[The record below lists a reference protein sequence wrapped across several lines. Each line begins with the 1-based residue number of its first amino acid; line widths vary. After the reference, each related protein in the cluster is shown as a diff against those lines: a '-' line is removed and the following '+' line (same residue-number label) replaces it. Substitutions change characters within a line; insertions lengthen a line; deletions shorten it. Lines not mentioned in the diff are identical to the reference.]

1 MPSKKIL
8 VISPIPSH
16 PQDAGNKARIYNL
29 LLNLREMGHDLYFVH
44 IQQAPGDEVSMQKC
58 WGEKFFY
65 SIPYKKPKT
74 ANKKH
79 LQRLD
84 QKIIRKVQSFFC
96 SNPLYTYSI
105 DDWYDDSI
113 NETLI
118 NLSKKIEPDIVIVE
132 YVFFSKALECFDDN
146 VVKFID
152 THDIFAD
159 RYKVYQKKQQSP
171 QWYSTTKKQEN
182 KGLNRA
188 DIVLAI
194 QEKEAEVLSKRLRN
208 TKVLTVGHFLE
219 LHQDH
224 SPKTNN
230 NILFVGSKNPIN
242 VHGINYFVQ
251 TIFPQ
256 IKAQFP
262 DLQLIL
268 AGDICDKVDSFDGCL
283 KLGRVA
289 NLKDAYDL
297 VKLVISPVFF
307 GTGLK
312 IKNIEALGYSKALV
326 TTSVGA
332 EGLETAA
339 NKAFLIAN
347 SPTEFVNSITEIF
360 SNTELSE
367 KLSRNAYNFARQWN
381 QHYIQVL
388 NKTFNS
394 QSNIHTSIDEKLN

>member
-8 VISPIPSH
+8 VISPTPSH
-16 PQDAGNKARIYNL
+16 PQDAGNKARIYSL
-29 LLNLREMGHDLYFVH
+29 LLNLREMGHELYFVH
-44 IQQAPGDEVSMQKC
+44 IQQTPGDKVSMQRC
-58 WGEKFFY
+58 WGEKHFY

-74 ANKKH
+74 ADKKNF
-79 LQRLD
+79 QRLD
-84 QKIIRKVQSFFC
+84 RKIIRKIQSFVC
-96 SNPLYTYSI
+96 SDPLYTYSI

-113 NETLI
+113 NEILI

-132 YVFFSKALECFDDN
+132 YVFCSKALECFDSN
-146 VVKFID
+146 VVKLID

-159 RYKVYQKKQQSP
+159 RYKVYQKNKQSP

-194 QEKEAEVLSKRLRN
+194 QEKEAKVFSQRLTN
-208 TKVLTVGHFLE
+208 TKVVTVGHLLE
-219 LHQDH
+219 LHQNT

-242 VHGINYFVQ
+242 VHGINYFIQ

-256 IKAQFP
+256 IKTKFP

-283 KLGRVA
+283 KLGRVE

-297 VKLVISPVFF
+297 VKLVISPIFF

-312 IKNIEALGYSKALV
+312 IKNIEALSYSKALV
-326 TTSVGA
+326 TTPGGA
-332 EGLETAA
+332 EGLENGA
-339 NKAFLIAN
+339 NKAFLVAN
-347 SPTEFVNSITEIF
+347 NSTEFVNCITKVFANDVFYE
-360 SNTELSE
+360 N
-367 KLSRNAYNFARQWN
+367 LSRSAYDFAKEWN
-381 QHYIQVL
+381 RNCFQVL
-388 NKTFNS
+388 IEAIES
-394 QSNIHTSIDEKLN
+394 